1 MTRTGRVEADRERS
15 VRAVREK
22 ARDAAAA
29 TVLIVGLATAT
40 PTAVAA
46 QIEQPGREGQWLA
59 VGIGGGVD
67 QIACAICAG
76 TPKPGVAGFVR
87 FGGTM
92 SDRVLLGGELDLWTR
107 SEEGIRQ
114 YLGGLQAIGLL
125 YAGPAARFHLK
136 GGLGVMGFRATE
148 DGDALTSLAFGVS
161 AGIGYDFPVRDNLSL
176 TPFASLSLAPFA
188 DLKFNGELAQG
199 GATLGLLKGGLSLT
213 WH

>member
-1 MTRTGRVEADRERS
+1 MTRTQGIPRTRFG
-15 VRAVREK
+15 AV
-22 ARDAAAA
+22 ALA
-29 TVLIVGLATAT
+29 LATFAT
-40 PTAVAA
+40 LAPAGLSGQT
-46 QIEQPGREGQWLA
+46 EPGPREGQWLA
-59 VGIGGGVD
+59 VGLGGGID

-76 TPKPGVAGFVR
+76 TPKSGVAGFVR

-92 SDRVLLGGELDLWTR
+92 SDRVLLGGEMDLWTR
-107 SEEGIRQ
+107 SEDDIRQ
-114 YLGGLQAIGLL
+114 YLGGLSAIGLL
-125 YAGPAARFHLK
+125 YAGPEARFHVK

-148 DGDALTSLAFGVS
+148 DGDALTSLAFGIN
-161 AGIGYDFPVRDNLSL
+161 AGIGYDFAVKDDLSI